1 MENTDGDDILASV
14 FEKTNHPGADV
25 RRIKDGGIIEEVQL
39 KSTNQFELVRKH
51 PDKYPD
57 IPIAAIGEV
66 ASKME
71 EIGHSGFSDAD
82 LGKQVTST
90 LEELADDDPI
100 SHAEDVTATSG
111 LISAAEQ
118 GGAVLQGKKSIDV
131 SSGQALRD
139 MGISVTSSFLVNLLF
154 S

>member
-39 KSTNQFELVRKH
+39 KSTNQCELVRKH

-71 EIGHSGFSDAD
+71 EIGRSGFSDAD

-90 LEELADDDPI
+90 LEELA
-100 SHAEDVTATSG
+100 ED
-111 LISAAEQ
+111 
-118 GGAVLQGKKSIDV
+118 
-131 SSGQALRD
+131 
-139 MGISVTSSFLVNLLF
+139 
-154 S
+154 